1 MSPRILDFALGA
13 VTAVSLM
20 GWFVAAQGDDV
31 VAAAQVDGA
40 GPEDFLMATGTAAH
54 GGALLFVLN
63 TKTRT
68 LNVYEAEGGSRA
80 TRGVTFVASRKIER
94 DLYVT
99 GYNDKSEYSYQDL
112 VERIRAEEAR
122 VRGTD
127 QAPVDGGPGDGN

>member
-1 MSPRILDFALGA
+1 MIARARLLDFLFGALA
-13 VTAVSLM
+13 
-20 GWFVAAQGDDV
+20 
-31 VAAAQVDGA
+31 GA
-40 GPEDFLMATGTAAH
+40 GVLALLSPSHVVDAAPSQDPMTATSDDFVVATGTAAH

-63 TKTRT
+63 TRTRV

-112 VERIRAEEAR
+112 VERFRVEESRSRDA
-122 VRGTD
+122 D
-127 QAPVDGGPGDGN
+127 DSAPAPAGNR